1 VAGERLEKNYFS
13 NFIQELSFK
22 EQIYERIKRLI
33 MLNKLKPG
41 ERLIEVNLAKSM
53 NLSRGPLREALNRLD
68 VEGYVDIIPNRGTFV
83 HKVCQKEV
91 IDTFD
96 FFNILYYNLIVSVL
110 DKITA
115 TEVDQFIEDLK
126 KISPDE
132 IANID
137 NMTNSNL
144 MDKKIDIDH
153 RFYWFLIDKI
163 QNKVFGK
170 YMNILHGKIHWY
182 RSVSKVKRPV
192 ENSFNNRLEIYLS
205 LKKKDIKLIH
215 QSVMKNSEDSKSF
228 SVIE

>member
-1 VAGERLEKNYFS
+1 MEKDYFS

-41 ERLIEVNLAKSM
+41 ERLIEINLSKSM
-53 NLSRGPLREALNRLD
+53 HLSRGPLREALNRLD
-68 VEGYVDIIPNRGTFV
+68 VEGYVDIVPNRGTFV
-83 HKVCQKEV
+83 HKVCQREV

-110 DKITA
+110 DKISA
-115 TEVDQFIEDLK
+115 TEIDQFIEDLK
-126 KISPDE
+126 KISPDK
-132 IANID
+132 IINI
-137 NMTNSNL
+137 NSMNNSNL

-153 RFYWFLIDKI
+153 RFYSFLIDRI

-182 RSVSKVKRPV
+182 RSISKVKRPV

-205 LKKKDIKLIH
+205 LKKKDIKLIN

-228 SVIE
+228 SIVG